1 MAAMDETYRVQLKIR
16 RPAAEVFEAVVN
28 PAKITGYFLGEAS
41 GPLQAG
47 AAVTWKFPEFDF
59 RIPVQVREVEQDRR
73 IVFEWPAADG
83 GGYNTTVEMVFVP
96 LDDGATMVQIAETGW
111 RGGAAALPFS
121 HGNAGGWMFFISA
134 LKAYLEYGINLRA
147 GGVR

>member
-1 MAAMDETYRVQLKIR
+1 MDETYRVQLKIR
-16 RPAAEVFEAVVN
+16 RPPAEVFEAVVN

-41 GPLQAG
+41 GPLAPG
-47 AAVTWKFPEFDF
+47 AEVSWKFPEFDF
-59 RIPVQVREVEQDRR
+59 RLPVLVREMEQDRR

-83 GGYNTTVEMVFVP
+83 GGYNTTVEMAFVP
-96 LDDGATMVQIAETGW
+96 LDDGSTMVQIAETGW

-121 HGNAGGWMFFISA
+121 HGNAGGWMFFICA